1 MSPGTTS
8 PRVPRAGGGNGL
20 GRRPE
25 GPESL
30 RPAGDPPP
38 PPPPPRLPRAAALE
52 DHRGR
57 AVPACRSGPSR
68 SRRLTGAVGGR
79 LTRTPDPQYPHLWNG
94 GDRRGVRGPRLR
106 GPTGSHG
113 SERPSRGG
121 AVAVRAPDSGPEGT
135 RTSARV

>member
-1 MSPGTTS
+1 MSPETTS
-8 PRVPRAGGGNGL
+8 PRVPRVGGGNGL

-30 RPAGDPPP
+30 RPAGA
-38 PPPPPRLPRAAALE
+38 PRG
-52 DHRGR
+52 HRGR
-57 AVPACRSGPSR
+57 AVPACRAGPSR
-68 SRRLTGAVGGR
+68 SRRLTGTVGGR

-121 AVAVRAPDSGPEGT
+121 AVAVRAPVSGPEGT
-135 RTSARV
+135 RASARV

>member
-25 GPESL
+25 GA
-30 RPAGDPPP
+30 RKPAPGGSR
-38 PPPPPRLPRAAALE
+38 PRLPRAAALE
-52 DHRGR
+52 GHRGR
-57 AVPACRSGPSR
+57 AVPACRAGPSR
-68 SRRLTGAVGGR
+68 SRRLTGPVGGR

-106 GPTGSHG
+106 GPTGSQG

-135 RTSARV
+135 RASARV